1 MNKALLFAACALA
14 LCSTSCGQKPQ
25 EGTSPAV
32 SAKPAATAST
42 GDVYLRTTIFR
53 GLHISW
59 VYLGKDGVI
68 VMDPKHGVNPIN
80 LAAEKQDNPAYT
92 GTYKLAGDKLLITW
106 QNGKSAEW
114 GIEFDDKKA
123 ISAIDGG
130 LATKQPPLPA
140 DYRIEGKFSARASTA
155 NLLSST
161 TLTFSK
167 DGTFTQ
173 GSFGGVSTADT
184 GATSQ
189 SSTSGTY
196 TISGNTLTLTF
207 ADGKKTHSVI
217 TIMDLGK
224 RYLVIDSAYYPQ
236 EK

>member
-1 MNKALLFAACALA
+1 MKKALLLAACALA

-25 EGTSPAV
+25 YGTSSTSP
-32 SAKPAATAST
+32 AKPAATASA

-68 VMDPKHGVNPIN
+68 IKDPKHGVNPVN
-80 LAAEKQDNPAYT
+80 LAAEKKDNPDYT
-92 GTYKLAGDKLLITW
+92 GTYKQVGGKLLITW

-114 GIEFDDKKA
+114 SIEFDDKKA

-140 DYRIEGKFSARASTA
+140 DYRIEGRFSARASTA

-196 TISGNTLTLTF
+196 TISGNTLTLIF

-224 RYLVIDSAYYPQ
+224 RYLVIDSASYPQ